1 MGSIPAADF
10 RPLKIW
16 RGVCRVSC
24 LNICFSLK
32 MPAYGNVCLRVVFV
46 VVAVVIVVAVVTVVV
61 GMFALPR
68 ETFFRHLAAIFTK
81 KNFFSFS
88 TEMELF

>member
-1 MGSIPAADF
+1 
-10 RPLKIW
+10 
-16 RGVCRVSC
+16 
-24 LNICFSLK
+24 

-61 GMFALPR
+61 GIMFALPR

-81 KNFFSFS
+81 KNLFNAFFRFPLRWSCFD
-88 TEMELF
+88 F